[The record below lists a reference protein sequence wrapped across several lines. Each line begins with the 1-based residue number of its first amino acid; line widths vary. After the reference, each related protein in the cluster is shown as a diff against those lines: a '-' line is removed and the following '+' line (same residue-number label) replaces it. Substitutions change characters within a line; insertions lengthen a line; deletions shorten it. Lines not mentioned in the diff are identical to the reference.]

1 MVEENETEDTQIDAL
16 DMVEDSADLED
27 DEEFEGDDD
36 LESADEGEEDEDE
49 EDDASSRTADSD
61 DDDDDE
67 PDPDDVEE
75 DLDTILKDRIA
86 SNDDEDE
93 EDEEDEEEDLNPKV
107 IQSTTPAGD
116 VAPKREDEWT
126 CEGCFFFVNARQF
139 GRKSNP
145 QCPSGEDPCPSF
157 ARL

>member
-1 MVEENETEDTQIDAL
+1 MVEENETEDTEIDAL
-16 DMVEDSADLED
+16 DMVEDGADPED
-27 DEEFEGDDD
+27 DDFEGDDD
-36 LESADEGEEDEDE
+36 LESDEESDEEEDE
-49 EDDASSRTADSD
+49 EDDTSSRTATSD
-61 DDDDDE
+61 DDDEGD

-93 EDEEDEEEDLNPKV
+93 EDEEDEEDLNPKV